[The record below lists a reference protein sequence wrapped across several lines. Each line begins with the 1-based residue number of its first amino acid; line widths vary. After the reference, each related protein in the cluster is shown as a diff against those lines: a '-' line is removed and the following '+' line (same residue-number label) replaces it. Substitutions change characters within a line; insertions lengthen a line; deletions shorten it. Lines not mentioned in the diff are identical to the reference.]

1 MVMGELLN
9 HSRMSDIHNHKPY
22 ISLILKIS
30 FKNVKNEV
38 GHLSNLNFILQ
49 QKVINFVNIYHLKFS
64 LVFIY

>member
-30 FKNVKNEV
+30 LKNVKNEV
-38 GHLSNLNFILQ
+38 GHL
-49 QKVINFVNIYHLKFS
+49 
-64 LVFIY
+64 